1 MLQVKSDIC
10 LGCRLCAEH
19 CPQQAIS
26 IHMRQAH
33 IDQKKC
39 NQCGTC
45 LDLCTQGAIVE
56 MTPVSKVELE
66 DTITALKQKTNDIL
80 ERIDKLTKQR

>member
-1 MLQVKSDIC
+1 MLQVKRDLC
-10 LGCRLCAEH
+10 LGCGLCAEH

-26 IHMRQAH
+26 IQMGQAH
-33 IDQKKC
+33 IDQKRC